1 MAKTYLQRHPN
12 TQMSNSYF
20 RTDLGVFTKL
30 NINQEQFIKLAN
42 AKGFIDKISKKDI
55 LEIVKNNEVTKPRWL
70 MHNDA
75 LRLGGGMFELPTYC
89 SKDEFEEVFMK
100 EDLLID
106 KILTHQEKQVIYLR
120 FGIVDGQKRTL
131 LEVCKVLEMTRKQL
145 RKIEIDAL
153 EKLEG
158 QPLLTSTMNL
168 IV

>member
-1 MAKTYLQRHPN
+1 
-12 TQMSNSYF
+12 
-20 RTDLGVFTKL
+20 
-30 NINQEQFIKLAN
+30 
-42 AKGFIDKISKKDI
+42 
-55 LEIVKNNEVTKPRWL
+55 
-70 MHNDA
+70 
-75 LRLGGGMFELPTYC
+75 MFELPTYC
-89 SKDEFEEVFMK
+89 SKEEFEEVFMK

-131 LEVCKVLEMTRKQL
+131 LEVCKVLDMTRKQL